1 MNLSDSRAFIDEMEA
16 SFPASIRSPDAFVA
30 IDYNFIFL
38 FVNKRAEQFYKKNR
52 SMLLGKSVEQV
63 FPEEWDFG
71 PFRNLRIS
79 VASKKS
85 VEINYNSP
93 FAKGWVQLVGRPFEN
108 YYTFTYRM
116 IDHKEVLKK
125 ELRKEVKSKT

>member
-1 MNLSDSRAFIDEMEA
+1 MYSDSQTFYEEMLS
-16 SFPASIRSPDAFVA
+16 SFPSAINSPDAFVA
-30 IDYNFIFL
+30 IDYDFQFL
-38 FVNKRAEQFYKKNR
+38 FLNRKAEKFYKR
-52 SMLLGKSVEQV
+52 SKDDLIGKKVEEI

-79 VASKKS
+79 VEAKKS

-93 FAKGWVQLVGRPFEN
+93 FANAWVQLIGRPFEN

-125 ELRKEVKSKT
+125 ELRKAVNNKK